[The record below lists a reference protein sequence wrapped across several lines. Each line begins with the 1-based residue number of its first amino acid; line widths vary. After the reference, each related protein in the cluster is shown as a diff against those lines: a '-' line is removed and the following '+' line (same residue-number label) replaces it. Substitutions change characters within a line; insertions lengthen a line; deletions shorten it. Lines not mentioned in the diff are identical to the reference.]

1 LTFIKRGGPP
11 QARLTLIKAAAAERL
26 TLSENL
32 GRLQMPV
39 RETDLERV
47 RALPLFAAAS
57 AETFSALTARAFLQK
72 FPAGTTLLTEGD
84 PVDFLYV
91 LIDGLAELQGTWND
105 KETTLAVLRPVSTFI
120 LAAVVLDADAL
131 MTARTI
137 ERSDI
142 LMLPGETLRRAMT
155 EDPQFGFAV
164 SQELAGCYRGLVRT
178 VKNHKL
184 RGGVERLAN
193 YLVGEQARQGGA
205 ATLVLPHEKRVLAS
219 LLGMTPENLSR
230 AFATLAD
237 YGVTVHGAE
246 VTLGRDVVLRRLAKP
261 DPLIDTHLHPADHL
275 VGMAER
281 EYVASRAHRKLLDS
295 VH

>member
-1 LTFIKRGGPP
+1 
-11 QARLTLIKAAAAERL
+11 
-26 TLSENL
+26 
-32 GRLQMPV
+32 MPV
-39 RETDLERV
+39 RGVELDRV
-47 RALPLFAAAS
+47 RALPLFSTAS
-57 AETFSALTARAFLQK
+57 DETFQSLTAGAFLQK

-105 KETTLAVLRPVSTFI
+105 KETTLAVMRPVSTFI

-142 LMLPGETLRRAMT
+142 LMLSGEALRRGMT
-155 EDPQFGFAV
+155 EDPRFGFAV
-164 SQELAGCYRGLVRT
+164 AQELAGCYRGLVRT
-178 VKNHKL
+178 VKNQKL

-193 YLVGEQARQGGA
+193 YLVAERARQGGD
-205 ATLVLPHEKRVLAS
+205 ATFILPHEKRVLAS

-237 YGVTVHGAE
+237 YGVAVHGPE
-246 VTLGRDVVLRRLAKP
+246 VSIGRTVVLERLAKP
-261 DPLIDTHLHPADHL
+261 DPLIDTHLHPPDHL

-281 EYVASRAHRKLLDS
+281 EFRASQTHRKLVGGAYS
-295 VH
+295 